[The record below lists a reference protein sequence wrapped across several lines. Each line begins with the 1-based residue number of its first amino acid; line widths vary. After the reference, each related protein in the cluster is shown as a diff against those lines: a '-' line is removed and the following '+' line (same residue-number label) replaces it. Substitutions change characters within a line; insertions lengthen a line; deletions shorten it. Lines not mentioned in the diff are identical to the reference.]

1 MTDTKR
7 FEEVLKLY
15 QKCEE
20 AKKKRINNLP
30 EVFRK
35 SALEHYEKYVE
46 EKKKALQQGLK
57 NTYGK
62 ELTPEDIKKI
72 DEKFKLMKEQTPFVE
87 KMFADK
93 EKEVEEM
100 ELKLKQKNNLK

>member
-1 MTDTKR
+1 MTDGKR

-46 EKKKALQQGLK
+46 EKKKLYNKVLK
-57 NTYGK
+57 
-62 ELTPEDIKKI
+62 I
-72 DEKFKLMKEQTPFVE
+72 LMER
-87 KMFADK
+87 
-93 EKEVEEM
+93 
-100 ELKLKQKNNLK
+100 N